1 MKTKATPRERR
12 APARKQRT
20 FDPHAPPPPG
30 QAQRG
35 TPDPLPQQF
44 GGPVE
49 GERGAEAQT
58 GDGHPDFGPPPPAPP
73 TFEDLPESQQAHE
86 PFPEPPGGEEEWE
99 RLSPWTIPV
108 SAVQGIRYL
117 AFPLILAF
125 FGFGSGLDVAGLG
138 FAGAV
143 LVLGAIAVTTS
154 WISTRYRVDDVQL
167 QVRKGLLSRNLQTVR
182 LDRVRSVDLEAGLL
196 SRALKVTKVEIGTGV
211 DNDKITLASLAVP
224 KANDLRHFL
233 LNRSSMGRAG
243 VANSNQA
250 ERRLAGADDETADAG
265 ADANVSGFGEPAT
278 ETELARFK
286 ASWLR
291 FAPFSLA
298 SLVVVAA
305 VGGIASQ
312 AVNQV
317 EVSID
322 TSALERT
329 GQQVLDQS
337 LTVAIVLGGLA
348 VILGWLLLSTITYVI
363 RWFGLRLV
371 RSSSGTIRLT
381 RGLFTTKSTTIE
393 ESKVRGVVMTQP
405 ALLRLV
411 RGAELSTIATGV
423 GQGGSVATLPPSPKS
438 TVLSVGAEVLA
449 RETVEG
455 QTATSEDITALVV
468 PTQGHGFAAARRLH
482 LQSQWF
488 TVFFGLPAL
497 VVAPLLPDLAW
508 YTPVVEWE
516 WYFPVVI
523 TLVLVVALWSAFMA
537 FLGHRIRGNALTDQ
551 HLVSTTGA
559 LGIKREALERAGVI
573 GWVIHQSFFQ
583 RRNNLCNLVA
593 TTAAGSEKLSIN
605 DVPLDRAIGLAREIT
620 PEPFAR
626 F

>member
-1 MKTKATPRERR
+1 MSDERQ
-12 APARKQRT
+12 PEGDKP
-20 FDPHAPPPPG
+20 FDPYAPPPPG
-30 QAQRG
+30 QDQRG
-35 TPDPLPQQF
+35 VSGQF
-44 GGPVE
+44 PPHFE
-49 GERGAEAQT
+49 RPAAGERGVEAQT
-58 GDGHPDFGPPPPAPP
+58 GNGHPNFGPPPPAQPAGA
-73 TFEDLPESQQAHE
+73 DHHESQQAHE
-86 PFPEPPGGEEEWE
+86 PFPEPSGGEEEWE
-99 RLSPWTIPV
+99 RLSLWTIPV
-108 SAVQGIRYL
+108 SALQGLRYL
-117 AFPLILAF
+117 AFPLLFAL
-125 FGFGSGLDVAGLG
+125 FGFGSGLDITGLG
-138 FAGAV
+138 IAGV
-143 LVLGAIAVTTS
+143 VVVVGAIAVTAA

-224 KANDLRHFL
+224 KANELRHFL
-233 LNRSSMGRAG
+233 LNRASAVQSATAKASGGAAVRPG
-243 VANSNQA
+243 VF
-250 ERRLAGADDETADAG
+250 GGTDEGTGSAVD
-265 ADANVSGFGEPAT
+265 GFSEPAT

-305 VGGIASQ
+305 VGGVGSQ
-312 AVNQV
+312 AFSEV

-322 TSALERT
+322 TTTLEQT
-329 GQQVLDQS
+329 GQQVLEQS
-337 LTVAIVLGGLA
+337 LTVAIVLGTITII
-348 VILGWLLLSTITYVI
+348 VGWLLLSTITYVI

-405 ALLRLV
+405 SLLRLV
-411 RGAELSTIATGV
+411 GGAELSTIATGV
-423 GQGGSVATLPPSPKS
+423 GQGGSVATLPPSPKA

-468 PTQGHGFAAARRLH
+468 PTQRHGFAAARRLH
-482 LQSQWF
+482 LQNQWF
-488 TVFFGLPAL
+488 PIFVVLPAL
-497 VVAPLLPDLAW
+497 IILPLLPDGGW
-508 YTPVVEWE
+508 YSPLVNADWF
-516 WYFPVVI
+516 FPVVT
-523 TLVLVVALWSAFMA
+523 TLLAVMVVWLAFMA

-551 HLVSTTGA
+551 HLVSTTGT
-559 LGIKREALERAGVI
+559 LSIKREVLERAGVI